1 MRKNVLLLL
10 CALLVFALVGCSATA
25 PADQEARKADAAA
38 DSETLSLSG
47 AQTPAQD
54 EDAPL
59 RAMILSLSD
68 GEALLV
74 TQDTEMPFTSP
85 LSEEILGLDGEALS
99 LADLSAGDI
108 VDVYG
113 NGVMTRS
120 YPAQYNSVT
129 KVQLVSEGS
138 SEDTAQYQ
146 ELLDSFG
153 PMVSAQ
159 AEQAAQTEQSG
170 TVNRAIAIPYGED
183 GILFVDANSELPFTV
198 TLPEEIYDL
207 DGEKIT
213 AADLER
219 GNVVEITGNGIMLNS
234 YPGQYPG
241 VTKIQ
246 VVAEGSP
253 EDADPYQEIV
263 DAYFAEPDASEPASL
278 QLQYRVPEAIV
289 TASATMGSY
298 TWEGTVPSADGE
310 ATSIIA
316 CGAHV
321 LQWNDMLEL
330 NLDEATEVTLQFYPS
345 APTSVKVVR
354 WPDSLLGTEDLAAAG
369 EGEEVAVSAQDGAMT
384 LTAEPGY
391 VYAVYAEFDLGS
403 VEYGFASSTLEK

>member
-25 PADQEARKADAAA
+25 PVDQEARQADAAG

-74 TQDTEMPFTSP
+74 AQDTEMPFTSP
-85 LSEEILGLDGEALS
+85 LSAEILGLDGEALS

-138 SEDTAQYQ
+138 AEDTAQYQ

-159 AEQAAQTEQSG
+159 TEQTEPTEQAG

-198 TLPEEIYDL
+198 TLPEEIYGL
-207 DGEKIT
+207 GGEKIT

-253 EDADPYQEIV
+253 EDADPYQEIL
-263 DAYFAEPDASEPASL
+263 DAYFAQPDTSEPASL

-369 EGEEVAVSAQDGAMT
+369 EGEEVAVSAQDDAMT